1 MIAAEDFIRPSSLEA
16 GELCSGR
23 PTMEAR
29 ACVLVPALQH
39 VTSDVARQGTL
50 GHEVIA
56 SVLTD
61 ALWGNWSG
69 ASRAVASLEARMG
82 DLEPWCQ
89 DAVRR
94 CIAYAFGVVRIWTD
108 KGQVEGLAEV
118 HLDGMA
124 FGLVRGGTADFVLLV
139 RRGGRVVR
147 VIVVD
152 WKTGWLSQGEA
163 ADHVQLMAYAVLA
176 AHRWQ
181 PSEGVEVHLA
191 MGRRCEFSSAFY
203 DPEALNAAGDR
214 VRRIAMRCQSELAKL
229 NPSTRACRYCKAL
242 PLCRAARGKIMEAQE
257 AHALFGARPADRIT
271 LADDAALAKAFVRS
285 AEELAKIWRE
295 EEAAKDAEVQQ

>member
-1 MIAAEDFIRPSSLEA
+1 MINVDEFIRPSSLEA
-16 GELCSGR
+16 DELCPGR

-29 ACVLVPALQH
+29 ACALIPALQH

-69 ASRAVASLEARMG
+69 ASRAVASMEQRMG

-94 CIAYAFGVVRIWTD
+94 CVAYAFGVVRAWTD
-108 KGQVEGLAEV
+108 KGRVECIAEV
-118 HLDGMA
+118 HLDGQA
-124 FGLVRGGTADFVLLV
+124 FGLVRGGTADFVLV
-139 RRGGRVVR
+139 ISRGDRVVR
-147 VIVVD
+147 VIVID
-152 WKTGWLSQGEA
+152 HKTGWLSQGEA
-163 ADHVQLMAYAVLA
+163 ADHVQLMAYGVLA
-176 AHRWQ
+176 AHRWL

-203 DPEALNAAGDR
+203 DPEALIAAGER
-214 VRRIAMRCQSELAKL
+214 VRRIASRCKSERASLT
-229 NPSTRACRYCKAL
+229 PSTKACRYCRAL
-242 PLCRAARGKIMEAQE
+242 PLCRAAREKIMEAQE
-257 AHALFGARPADRIT
+257 TFALFGAQPADRIN

-285 AEELAKIWRE
+285 ADELAKIWRE
-295 EEAAKDAEVQQ
+295 QEAAKDAEAQQ